1 MLFSQAPGEHI
12 ELTDEFKDA
21 LHLLEAPAQL
31 YPLVF
36 ITGKAGTGK
45 TTLLKF
51 FARNTAKNAVVLAT
65 TGIAAVNVRGQTVHS
80 FFHLKPGNLLDLD
93 NLKKLP
99 RRTVDAVETI
109 IVDEASMLRA
119 DLLDA
124 MDHILRISTRQN
136 APFGGKQIIL
146 FGDLFQLPPVEEAP
160 SGGLFDYFRAVYP
173 SPYFFDARV
182 VRETKIEVFE
192 LNRIFRQ
199 QDDDRFARLLNKI
212 RENEVS
218 QQELDALLNSRK
230 SEREPSDLDNAV
242 ILSPTNE
249 GAVWRNNDR
258 LAGLPG
264 KEFIYEAV
272 VDETFKKKSVPAQPV
287 LRLKRG
293 AKIMM
298 LANNPDCNWVNGDIG
313 TVYDLGDDFIKVE
326 LKGCIYQVEP
336 YVWEDV
342 RYEFNPLTQKLEP
355 KVNGFFK
362 QYPLKP
368 AWAITIHKSQ
378 GLTFDG
384 IYLDIGR
391 GAFAPGQTYVALSR
405 CRSLE
410 GVTLKKDITLRDI
423 RCDARVTSFFKTIRG
438 AKAARAAL
446 RRKENTS
453 EKIQC

>member
-1 MLFSQAPGEHI
+1 MFCSRAQTQDI

-21 LHLLEAPAQL
+21 LALLEAPASVR
-31 YPLVF
+31 PLIF

-51 FARNTAKNAVVLAT
+51 FAQNTTKNVVVLAT
-65 TGIAAVNVRGQTVHS
+65 TGIAAVNVHGQTVHS

-93 NLKKLP
+93 NLRKLP
-99 RRTVDAVETI
+99 RRTVQAVETI

-124 MDHILRISTRQN
+124 MDHILRLSTGEDE
-136 APFGGKQIIL
+136 PFGGKQIIL

-160 SGGLFDYFRAVYP
+160 SGGLFDYFRAIYP

-182 VRETKIEVFE
+182 VKKTKLEVFE

-199 QDDDRFARLLNKI
+199 QGDGAFAQLLNKI
-212 RENEVS
+212 REGTVT
-218 QQELDALLNSRK
+218 QAELDSLLNTRK
-230 SEREPSDLDNAV
+230 SEREPEELDEEI
-242 ILSPTNE
+242 ILSPTNA
-249 GAVWRNNDR
+249 GAAWRNQDR
-258 LAGLPG
+258 LARLPG
-264 KEFIYEAV
+264 ETFIYPAL
-272 VDETFKKKSVPAQPV
+272 VDENFKKTSVPAEAE
-287 LRLKRG
+287 LHLKRG

-298 LANNPDCNWVNGDIG
+298 LANDDCWVNGDIG
-313 TVYDLGDDFIKVE
+313 TVYDLGPDFIKVE
-326 LKGCIYQVEP
+326 LKGSVYQVEP
-336 YVWEDV
+336 YVWEDIK
-342 RYEFNPLTQKLEP
+342 YEFDPLTQKLKP

-384 IYLDIGR
+384 IYLDIGS

-405 CRSLE
+405 CRTLE
-410 GVTLKKDITLRDI
+410 GVRLKKDITLRDI
-423 RCDARVTSFFKTIRG
+423 RCDTRVQRFFQSVRG
-438 AKAARAAL
+438 
-446 RRKENTS
+446 NTF
-453 EKIQC
+453 